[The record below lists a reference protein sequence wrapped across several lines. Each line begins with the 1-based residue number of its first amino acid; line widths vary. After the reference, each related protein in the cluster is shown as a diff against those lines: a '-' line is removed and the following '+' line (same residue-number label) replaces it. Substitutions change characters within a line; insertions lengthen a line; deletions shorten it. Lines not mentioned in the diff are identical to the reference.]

1 MKGNLVRFDKTYALL
16 NVLCTVR
23 FCAVVKHFTIPSHC
37 EMNVYLSSYLNVLWL
52 LAWLMRFTGTLLLS
66 KVIRFSRIRWSIT
79 SLRLERI
86 ILCEIPHLFI
96 SYHSCDQFWSFYQ
109 IVKFLK
115 KLLLLSFSYKL
126 HHLTMLYVQNS
137 VLTTL
142 FYLGRFSKLTFIINI
157 SKYCHFTA

>member
-1 MKGNLVRFDKTYALL
+1 MHCTFLCCSEAFHNSKSLRNERLSFKLSKCIMIISMIDKVYR
-16 NVLCTVR
+16 CTV
-23 FCAVVKHFTIPSHC
+23 VV
-37 EMNVYLSSYLNVLWL
+37 
-52 LAWLMRFTGTLLLS
+52 

-126 HHLTMLYVQNS
+126 HHLTMLSVQNS
-137 VLTTL
+137 VLRTL
-142 FYLGRFSKLTFIINI
+142 SYLGRFSKLTLIINV

>member
-1 MKGNLVRFDKTYALL
+1 MHCRLLCCSEAFHNSKSLRNERLSFKLSKCIMIISMIDKVYR
-16 NVLCTVR
+16 CTV
-23 FCAVVKHFTIPSHC
+23 VV
-37 EMNVYLSSYLNVLWL
+37 
-52 LAWLMRFTGTLLLS
+52 

-96 SYHSCDQFWSFYQ
+96 SYYSCHQN
-109 IVKFLK
+109 VKFLK

-142 FYLGRFSKLTFIINI
+142 SYLGRFSKLTLIINV